1 MRDDLSYL
9 NTEYARNK
17 MIEEYNNEYPPSRRD
32 TKTRKRAILRRESTD
47 GETISEDDWR
57 EER

>member
-47 GETISEDDWR
+47 GGNIPEDDWR

>member
-1 MRDDLSYL
+1 MSEDLSYL
-9 NTEYARNK
+9 NTTYAREK
-17 MIEEYNNEYPPSRRD
+17 MIEEYNTEYPPSRRD

-57 EER
+57 QDR

>member
-47 GETISEDDWR
+47 GGNINEDDWR
-57 EER
+57 DER